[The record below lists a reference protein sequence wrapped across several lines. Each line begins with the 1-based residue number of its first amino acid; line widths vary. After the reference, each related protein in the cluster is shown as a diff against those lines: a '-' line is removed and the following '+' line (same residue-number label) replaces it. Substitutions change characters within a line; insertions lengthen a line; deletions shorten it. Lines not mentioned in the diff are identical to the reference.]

1 MSVGSALELLASALS
16 EGGKPSPKTLRGLME
31 ATGLSR
37 VTVLKYVKSLRNQR
51 LITEKTLIQGRGR
64 PRLLFQPSKTFL
76 RMTSAVKQEEEPIL
90 IRFEKL
96 KTLCRHAKGS
106 RCKKTLRS
114 CRIDLC
120 PFTIK

>member
-37 VTVLKYVKSLRNQR
+37 VTVLKYVKSLRNQG
-51 LITEKTLIQGRGR
+51 LIAEKTLIQGRGR

-96 KTLCRHAKGS
+96 KTLCRHAKGG

-120 PFTIK
+120 PLTIK